1 MHSDSEIPPGSNR
14 RATNAV
20 FAGCMGID
28 ALRLGFIGLQ
38 LHDKGMVVEYKD
50 LQIGRAHV

>member
-1 MHSDSEIPPGSNR
+1 
-14 RATNAV
+14 
-20 FAGCMGID
+20 MGID

-50 LQIGRAHV
+50 LLLKNGE